1 MATSRVTLSQLRNFL
16 AAPPSRK
23 AGVVQDIREQSR
35 ERYRPWKD
43 SSRWSRDA
51 LLRDRRGS
59 RDGSELLTAA
69 QQSPIRGRA
78 SRVVAAQAWATL
90 APAWTG
96 RQHARLSAVDV
107 QLGALT
113 VRVTQMNAELYPD
126 GTPEALYAYFNVP
139 VLSRDVVDGVMRVV
153 QLAHPEAAVTFVDV
167 RQLATYRLPKGPD
180 MTLLDR
186 RLSRAGDELAT
197 LLGSEDQAHAA

>member
-1 MATSRVTLSQLRNFL
+1 MPTTQVSIAQFRNFL
-16 AAPPSRK
+16 AAPPAKK
-23 AGVVQDIREQSR
+23 ARVAQTIREQNSDG
-35 ERYRPWKD
+35 YRHWQDGSK
-43 SSRWSRDA
+43 WSKDA
-51 LLRDRRGS
+51 LQRDRQGS

-69 QQSPIRGRA
+69 QQSPIKDRA
-78 SRVVAAQAWATL
+78 SRVAAAQAWATL

-139 VLSRDVVDGVMRVV
+139 VLSRDVADGVMRVV

-186 RLSRAGDELAT
+186 RLSQAGDELAT